1 VHCENVAGI
10 INCNKSKRNVL
21 MEKIQFPNS
30 KSYFCMC
37 LSFMTQSKDAFYKHR
52 IVIVLTNFSL
62 QYDLNEDVG
71 YEAGSEEGSVEEALP
86 PKKRIQPLL
95 YILLAQPYAFLSRS
109 SSMRKV
115 QVC

>member
-1 VHCENVAGI
+1 MQFIYNHR
-10 INCNKSKRNVL
+10 SVL
-21 MEKIQFPNS
+21 ILKIF
-30 KSYFCMC
+30 
-37 LSFMTQSKDAFYKHR
+37 A
-52 IVIVLTNFSL
+52 L

-86 PKKRIQPLL
+86 PRKHIQPLL
-95 YILLAQPYAFLSRS
+95 YILMTQPHAFLSRL